1 LVEDVF
7 ASPSGHVLDDN
18 EAARI
23 TLDDLWH
30 IAQIGPYAS
39 ALLGRAT
46 AELLPRSV
54 IELTHPDDVPKLL
67 LGFARA
73 TTEANTR
80 LRIRL
85 RHQDRSWRTVRAAPT
100 VTIDA
105 DGTSSFTLLLAADDE
120 PETTDPALGPSE
132 VAGHLR
138 RLADRIE
145 AAAILAPSVQ
155 DTDALE
161 VSASLTPRQRDVVS
175 RLLRGGRVAS
185 IAAELYVSEST
196 VRNHLTAV
204 YRQFGVHSQ
213 AELLAKL
220 LHTAD

>member
-1 LVEDVF
+1 
-7 ASPSGHVLDDN
+7 
-18 EAARI
+18 
-23 TLDDLWH
+23 
-30 IAQIGPYAS
+30 
-39 ALLGRAT
+39 
-46 AELLPRSV
+46 
-54 IELTHPDDVPKLL
+54 
-67 LGFARA
+67 
-73 TTEANTR
+73 
-80 LRIRL
+80 
-85 RHQDRSWRTVRAAPT
+85 